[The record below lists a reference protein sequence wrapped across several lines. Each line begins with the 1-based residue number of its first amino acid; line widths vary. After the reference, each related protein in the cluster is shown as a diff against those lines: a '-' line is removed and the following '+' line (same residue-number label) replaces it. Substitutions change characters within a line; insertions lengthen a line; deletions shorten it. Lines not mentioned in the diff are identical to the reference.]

1 MGGRQF
7 VSYLAQKKPLVDAW
21 LSEHAWTRAE
31 DASADL
37 DGYLY
42 EPLARFT
49 AGGGKRVRPV
59 LALLGCEA
67 VGAAPERAL
76 AAGCAIELFQS
87 AALIHDDIA
96 DKSEL
101 RRGERCLHLTH
112 GTGLALNVGD
122 AALIEASCAI
132 LEDPLLDDGTRLKV
146 LDAFLTMERRTIEGQ
161 ALDLG
166 WVRDNRWDAD
176 YLEMATLKTAY
187 YSCASP
193 LAIGALCGGAD
204 EDQIRVLEAFG
215 LDAGLAFQLQDDLLN
230 LTGDAAKQGKDFMSD
245 IAEGKR
251 TLAVTHALEA
261 LEGDART
268 ELISILEAGTT
279 DRVLLA
285 RAVDLL
291 DQAGALAYVRDLA
304 HSMVARAADALAQA
318 AISSDARATLA
329 SMADYF
335 VERTG

>member
-1 MGGRQF
+1 MGGDRF
-7 VSYLAQKKPLVDAW
+7 ISYLAQKKPLVDEW
-21 LSEHAWTRAE
+21 LCKHAWTRAE
-31 DASADL
+31 DASTDL

-112 GTGLALNVGD
+112 GTGLAINVGD
-122 AALIEASCAI
+122 AALVEASCAI
-132 LEDPLLDDGTRLKV
+132 LEDPLLDDATRLKV
-146 LDAFLTMERRTIEGQ
+146 LDAFFAMERRTIEGQ

-166 WVRDNRWDAD
+166 WVRDGRWDAD
-176 YLEMATLKTAY
+176 YLQMATLKTAH

-193 LAIGALCGGAD
+193 LVIGAICGAAD
-204 EDQIRVLEAFG
+204 ENQIRALEVFG
-215 LDAGLAFQLQDDLLN
+215 LECGLAFQLQDDLLN
-230 LTGDAAKQGKDFMSD
+230 LTGDAAEQGKDFMSD

-251 TLAVTHALEA
+251 TLIVTHALEA
-261 LEGDART
+261 LDGSARA
-268 ELISILEAGTT
+268 ELISILEAKTT
-279 DRVLLA
+279 DPALHM
-285 RAVDLL
+285 RAVGLL

-304 HSMVARAADALAQA
+304 HSMVARATDALAQA
-318 AISSDARATLA
+318 DISSDAYATLV

-335 VERTG
+335 VERAG